1 MACGNAYVEHFAK
14 FLDFL
19 KHNDG
24 SSEHYKISL
33 YLMHNVQLVRLRAP
47 TVLRGVVALG
57 YGVNNKVPKLNA
69 WEGGIFKLG
78 VAKWEIA

>member
-1 MACGNAYVEHFAK
+1 
-14 FLDFL
+14 
-19 KHNDG
+19 
-24 SSEHYKISL
+24 
-33 YLMHNVQLVRLRAP
+33 MHNVQLVRLRAP

-57 YGVNNKVPKLNA
+57 YGVNNKVPKLIA